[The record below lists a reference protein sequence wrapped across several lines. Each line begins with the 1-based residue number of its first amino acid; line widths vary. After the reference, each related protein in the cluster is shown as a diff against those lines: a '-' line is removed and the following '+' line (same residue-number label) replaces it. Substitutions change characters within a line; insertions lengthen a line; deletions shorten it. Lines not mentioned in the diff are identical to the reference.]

1 MDSHNSSSN
10 NAANGSLIG
19 FASYQQQNSTADHP
33 ASDLI
38 SIILFFSIIVALIA
52 SFAIYFWFTEWHKIP
67 PQQRREERLE
77 YQKEID
83 QLVENIRQ
91 QVQAVFK
98 IPVVGLLIVLWKNV
112 VHGHRGNQEELAYT
126 SASAD
131 GMYARSAS
139 AGPPSRHN
147 STRDRSMTPATMSSL
162 SGPTSNSSPSIPLS
176 HEHQKVLA
184 HKYHHLISIICLI
197 LFIVAFIILI
207 GTASAVPSSSTS
219 GFLQASLF
227 VVVLCINMFLVTR
240 QRFYYKERKELFG
253 SDDAHMNAV
262 YKTRF
267 NDWDRK
273 MWSNWVQIVILI
285 IEFFQLLTFPLRD
298 LMTVNSFGTS
308 STSEQNKFEYFVSL
322 VLNAGG
328 LMPDM
333 RTPTWYTYTVWTTF
347 VATCVG
353 LLVAVVVHG
362 VNTWRPYRLP
372 NQWVHWCI
380 PIVSL
385 MYIPVL
391 TTFVSSA
398 ACQSLNVPTAS
409 YASTL
414 RCHADN
420 INQQTYL
427 WLSLTGY
434 IAAYFL
440 MTIFLTSH
448 ERIPHHNEIAFK
460 SIGIAFIKNMG
471 LLLAI
476 NFLLVESTT
485 NQNRLR
491 AILSITILL
500 TMICY
505 NIKTRPCY
513 VDKINYFR
521 TASFTCILWTS
532 VLVAILSDTNAA
544 TSLGPVAV
552 LCIILGGWA
561 FIILLFIFVYIFY
574 YSQPSDD
581 NRLDSGIQED
591 KEAAYE
597 WKQGSLQTEPMYH
610 YNNAMLTPV
619 VEEDEEYRFQSSVAS
634 TTPRQTPNTSLRS
647 NRTTLSQ
654 QLGFIDWAK
663 SFVWKPQ

>member
-10 NAANGSLIG
+10 NATNSSLIG

-38 SIILFFSIIVALIA
+38 SIILFFSIIAALIA

-91 QVQAVFK
+91 QVQAVFR

-112 VHGHRGNQEELAYT
+112 VHGHRGNQEDLAYT
-126 SASAD
+126 SAPAD
-131 GMYARSAS
+131 GMYVRSAS

-147 STRDRSMTPATMSSL
+147 STRDRSMTPATISTL
-162 SGPTSNSSPSIPLS
+162 SGPTSSSSPSIPLS

-574 YSQPSDD
+574 YSQPNDD
-581 NRLDSGIQED
+581 NRLDSGIQDD

-597 WKQGSLQTEPMYH
+597 WKQGSLQTEPMYQ
-610 YNNAMLTPV
+610 YNTAMLTPV
-619 VEEDEEYRFQSSVAS
+619 VEEDEEYRFHSSVAS

-654 QLGFIDWAK
+654 QMGFIDWAK
-663 SFVWKPQ
+663 SFVWKP